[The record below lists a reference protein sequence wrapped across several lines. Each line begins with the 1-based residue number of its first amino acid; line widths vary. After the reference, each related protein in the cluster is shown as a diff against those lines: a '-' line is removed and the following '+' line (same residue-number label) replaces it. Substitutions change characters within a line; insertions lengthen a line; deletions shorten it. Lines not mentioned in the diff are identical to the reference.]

1 MGLGR
6 EEHETRPLP
15 STAHRPLPTTASTRV
30 AQVRGALGG
39 SAVTEGSGLGAKR
52 PGLGPVPITLL
63 ALDRFLSFLGL

>member
-1 MGLGR
+1 MRHGPCPQQL
-6 EEHETRPLP
+6 
-15 STAHRPLPTTASTRV
+15 TAHFRHTASTRV